1 MSTSAHG
8 VLAFVLGLAGGL
20 LVTLA
25 VASGAPMALWCV
37 HHPQCA
43 FAIIVMHRTSQ
54 AQAPSF
60 YPTPTGVY
68 PSLCICLF
76 LLHRVV
82 GGPSGVPMYGKKNS
96 YNVKV
101 EIGEGENPDNAIRRF
116 NRMFRNAGCA
126 RCFFL
131 EVKLI
136 CNALAFPHH
145 RNRCHSGTK
154 TSTQLHSHF

>member
-20 LVTLA
+20 LVTLV
-25 VASGAPMALWCV
+25 VASVAPMALW
-37 HHPQCA
+37 
-43 FAIIVMHRTSQ
+43 TSQ

-60 YPTPTGVY
+60 YPTPT
-68 PSLCICLF
+68 
-76 LLHRVV
+76 V

-116 NRMFRNAGCA
+116 NRMFRNAGILQELRRRQQFENTQDLHKRRLREKGLRKIGDKFPPMTMA
-126 RCFFL
+126 QYL
-131 EVKLI
+131 EGRRL
-136 CNALAFPHH
+136 NFRTGRPMEDM
-145 RNRCHSGTK
+145 N
-154 TSTQLHSHF
+154 